1 MYTGGYAREI
11 EPTFGVSER
20 ELSPVPPLHGQTGSI
35 PGLQSAAIPGHIR
48 VAERDQ
54 FEREIASV
62 PALGV
67 PRKCDQAPL
76 WISVQ
81 QRVKPGLESAT
92 SLVGHGLMSQVLWNM
107 NRTRKNDVQT
117 VGTRGRQH

>member
-1 MYTGGYAREI
+1 MFTGGYAREI

-20 ELSPVPPLHGQTGSI
+20 ELSLVPPLHGQTGSI

-48 VAERDQ
+48 VTERDQ

-62 PALGV
+62 PAFGV
-67 PRKCDQAPL
+67 PRNYDQAPP

-81 QRVKPGLESAT
+81 QGVEPSLESAT
-92 SLVGHGLMSQVLWNM
+92 LLVDHGLISQVRWNM
-107 NRTRKNDVQT
+107 N
-117 VGTRGRQH
+117 